1 MIQIFGV
8 LFVGEEAHCHTIE
21 YFRFLYFMRVNRS
34 VDRLRIAVS

>member
-21 YFRFLYFMRVNRS
+21 YIRFLYFMRAI
-34 VDRLRIAVS
+34 DQLID